1 MAAVKGFSVRFRGR
15 HLFFV
20 NVPKLVLF
28 LFLGLLVCFTA
39 LPLVYVVSTAFKPI
53 DELYLFPP
61 RFFTSKPTLNNMAS
75 LFSALDSSAVPFSR
89 YIFNSLF
96 TATVTVILT
105 VLVSCMA
112 AYGLVK
118 HRPRGGDFI
127 FNLILVALMFSPHV
141 TQIPNYMVV
150 KTLGL
155 IDTYWAL
162 IVPKIAVAFNIFL
175 VKQFLEQM
183 PDAYLEAARLEGAS
197 EWALFWKIVMPYI
210 KPAWATLVV
219 FSFVSN
225 WNDYFSPL
233 VFITKTSLK
242 TLPLAV
248 QTIAGG
254 PGAAALATA
263 GAMAAS
269 TLVMTLPTIIVYTV
283 MQGRVLS
290 TMAHSGIKA

>member
-1 MAAVKGFSVRFRGR
+1 MAAVKGMSVRIRGH
-15 HLFFV
+15 HLFYISF
-20 NVPKLVLF
+20 PKLALF
-28 LFLGLLVCFTA
+28 CFLALLVCFTA
-39 LPLVYVVSTAFKPI
+39 LPLIYVTTTAFKPI

-61 RFFTSKPTLNNMAS
+61 RFFTHRPTLSNMES

-96 TATVTVILT
+96 TSVTTVVLT
-105 VLVSCMA
+105 VVVSCMA

-118 HRPRGGDFI
+118 HRPRGGNFI
-127 FNLILVALMFSPHV
+127 FSMILMALMFSPHV

-150 KTLGL
+150 KSLNL

-162 IVPKIAVAFNIFL
+162 IIPKIAVAFNIFL

-183 PDAYLEAARLEGAS
+183 PETYLEAARLDGAS
-197 EWALFWKIVMPYI
+197 EWQVFWKIVMPYI

-233 VFITKTSLK
+233 VFITKTALK

-263 GAMAAS
+263 GAMAAA
-269 TLVMTLPTIIVYTV
+269 TLVMTMPTIIVFTV

-290 TMAHSGIKA
+290 AMAHSGIKA